1 MDRNKTTKKS
11 GKLLRNTGCKRHR
24 CTWIVPLTA
33 VLIGY
38 LLLTISGCGTIEKS
52 SESVEPV
59 KGIFAFKRAV
69 EQAAFT
75 DFEGD
80 TVSVT
85 DFKGKVIMIDF
96 WETWCKPCTNSFPGL
111 NKLQEKYSDDFVVL
125 AVTPGF
131 ADDADDARDFA
142 EDHDYRFTYLLDS
155 GNVHK
160 RLGIDRIPYKLF
172 LDPKGQF
179 TGSSIGSEGPEHD
192 YEKIMKI
199 IEREL

>member
-1 MDRNKTTKKS
+1 MVRNKTTKKLS
-11 GKLLRNTGCKRHR
+11 KLLKNTGCKRR
-24 CTWIVPLTA
+24 NCPRIASFTA

-38 LLLTISGCGTIEKS
+38 LLLTISGCGIVENS

-59 KGIFAFKRAV
+59 EGVFAFKRTV

-85 DFKGKVIMIDF
+85 DFRGKVIMIDF

-111 NKLQEKYSDDFVVL
+111 NKLQKKYSDNFVVL

-131 ADDADDARDFA
+131 ANDADDARDFA
-142 EDHDYRFTYLLDS
+142 EDHDYWFTYLLDS
-155 GNVHK
+155 GHVHK
-160 RLGIDRIPYKLF
+160 RLGIDRIHYKLF
-172 LDPKGQF
+172 LDSQGQF
-179 TGSSIGSEGPEHD
+179 AGSSIGSEGPEHD